1 MPSVV
6 LANSIQAQS
15 ASAGVTVPEPPE
27 PPVDESFAILFED
40 DALAIVAKSGNI
52 PCHPGGRYRDHT
64 LAHLLAERAGFP
76 ALHWVNRL
84 DRETSGTVVVAKTAE
99 VASRLGRALMRG
111 RFAKRY
117 LAIVQCGGVQ
127 TLPQAD
133 SAAILILRKR
143 GGSGGA
149 GGSPADHSRCLA
161 GEPPTPRQAP
171 NAKMRIAADSGAWET
186 VRGTLHPAR
195 GCGVRKMRLFVRE
208 GEAPPA
214 PDSGAAIVPTGPGQ
228 LCETRFRLLDQRG
241 GFALVEAEPVTGRV
255 HQIRATLRAMGLPVV
270 GDKLYGPDPGI
281 YARLCDDAM
290 TEADRASLLLPRQ
303 ALHAAS
309 IAFPHPFT
317 GALIHVEA
325 PLPPDMKEFWA
336 ASSTLRAQ

>member
-1 MPSVV
+1 MPSPIRPHSSSP
-6 LANSIQAQS
+6 A
-15 ASAGVTVPEPPE
+15 TE

-40 DALAIVAKSGNI
+40 QAVAVVAKSGNI
-52 PCHPGGRYRDHT
+52 PCHSGGRYREHT

-99 VASRLGRALMRG
+99 AASRLGRALIRG

-127 TLPQAD
+127 TLPHPE
-133 SAAILILRKR
+133 
-143 GGSGGA
+143 SGV
-149 GGSPADHSRCLA
+149 
-161 GEPPTPRQAP
+161 
-171 NAKMRIAADSGAWET
+171 WVT
-186 VRGTLHPAR
+186 VRGALHPAR
-195 GCGVRKMRLFVRE
+195 GCGVRKMRLFVSE
-208 GEAPPA
+208 GDESPA
-214 PDSGAAIVPTGPGQ
+214 PDSGAAVIPTGPGQ
-228 LCETRFRLLDQRG
+228 VCETRFRLLDQRG

-325 PLPPDMKEFWA
+325 PLPPDMAGFLGSLAEKEGAA
-336 ASSTLRAQ
+336 AS